1 MFDTS
6 RSMPQKERAMPEPQ
20 PSTKPCCQRTLD
32 RMMRL
37 IRESYVS
44 FPVIK
49 DIPCE
54 ECKEILAVRVYRKPE

>member
-1 MFDTS
+1 
-6 RSMPQKERAMPEPQ
+6 MPETQ
-20 PSTKPCCQRTLD
+20 TSTKPCCQRTLD

-54 ECKEILAVRVYRKPE
+54 ECREILAVRVYRKPE